1 MTTYIDARYVSAE
14 LKRRLTAAFP
24 GAKFSVRRGKG
35 TGSASIDVTWT
46 DGPADTDVAAIAR
59 PMQGSS
65 WNGYDERYESTGN
78 EVTVTIDGKRVTGKP
93 VVDHMSLHHEVSDEV
108 RAEALALWKAANG
121 EDADTQATNGGF
133 TCEGEFIGGSWG
145 VNQVLD
151 IARKVV
157 LPRRWKAAQEAAAVA
172 APEPTAPAEPAPA
185 ALFGPAL
192 DVTHTEEEG
201 VVVRGTRRGDGS
213 APVLRDADLKWHRKE
228 GYWYLPGTRG
238 ADGAARLEDVLA
250 ALRTAGLLPAPTGV
264 LEAAPAADPVEEA
277 PAVEEVA
284 GDEPT
289 EAAAEEPRGLEC
301 GAHRVTN
308 TGEGQPHGAGTA
320 YVFRCLVCEQ
330 RAPLVDFDSLK
341 CTAAAE
347 AEHARTRAD
356 GLLDDVILRGASTYV
371 ITYALAKKPVQR
383 TRREVVEDLARLLML
398 GTSHRWYEGEL
409 RLLHHGYKVAS
420 VTKAPGEPLAART
433 APQTY
438 RCVPV
443 PEEFAADWD
452 GVACLAWRDGVDAA
466 LTYAVLAQ
474 SGS

>member
-14 LKRRLTAAFP
+14 LKRRLIAAFP

-35 TGSASIDVTWT
+35 TGSASIDVTWA
-46 DGPADTDVAAIAR
+46 DGPTDADVAAIAR

-65 WNGYDERYESTGN
+65 WNGYEDRYESTGN

-93 VVDHMSLHHEVSDEV
+93 VVDHIGLHHEVSDEV
-108 RAEALALWKAANG
+108 RAEALALWKSANG
-121 EDADTQATNGGF
+121 EDTDTEAQNGGF

-157 LPRRWKAAQEAAAVA
+157 LPRRWKGAQEAA
-172 APEPTAPAEPAPA
+172 PAGTG
-185 ALFGPAL
+185 LV
-192 DVTHTEEEG
+192 VTYTEEEG
-201 VVVRGTRRGDGS
+201 IVVRGTRRGDGS

-238 ADGAARLEDVLA
+238 EAGAERLEDVRD
-250 ALRTAGLLPAPTGV
+250 ALRAAGLLPAPTGV
-264 LEAAPAADPVEEA
+264 LEAAPAADPVEE
-277 PAVEEVA
+277 VA
-284 GDEPT
+284 GEEPT
-289 EAAAEEPRGLEC
+289 EAAAEEQRGLEA

-308 TGEGQPHGAGTA
+308 TGEGQSHGAGTA

-330 RAPLVDFDSLK
+330 RASLVEFDGLK
-341 CTAAAE
+341 CTEAAE

-356 GLLDDVILRGASTYV
+356 GLLDDVILRGAGTYV

-383 TRREVVEDLARLLML
+383 TRDEAVEDLARLLVL
-398 GTSHRWYEGEL
+398 GASHRWYTGEL
-409 RLLHHGYKVAS
+409 RLMHHGYQVAS
-420 VTKAPGEPLAART
+420 VKRPPGEPLAART

-466 LTYAVLAQ
+466 LTYAVLAR